1 MEDNYFDTFNTID
14 EINYSL
20 YDTNESSKIK
30 IKDLII
36 NKNINKMEIQ
46 KINKLIDIDNL
57 DNNNTNNLEKSNSK
71 EIKYEDKILMQRENR
86 KTMAEIKSVIS
97 KRQNNNL
104 DMTKLL
110 IKNILNNYKRDISL
124 LYDDKNNTLLH
135 IYVNKNDINS
145 LELILSIYINEL
157 NYSEKF
163 YNFLFSQNIE
173 NKTIFDIV
181 IEKNYISIVKLLY
194 AQIENGTNF
203 QEKKKYMNYLK
214 NTVFHKC
221 AEYNQCYMVIFFYE
235 KIKNFYRFFT
245 LDQISNNN
253 SKEHMNPL
261 HIASNK
267 KHKSVIKLL
276 IDLGGDVNSQDIN
289 GYTPL
294 HYAVMTR
301 NENMTKRLILRGANK
316 LIKDK
321 KNRTPYDLALSMNDK
336 DLVDILYHKKFCK
349 RIFCGGEIEPLTKTK
364 NHYFLLISILFNIII
379 KFIIIFRFICIF
391 NNINFDIFSFN
402 RKLSSNVEYKLNF
415 NHNGINNYKSN
426 QTELYNLNLN
436 NYFNCV
442 DNSCNIE
449 VIVIFSS
456 LITDIF
462 LLLIIIIFKCSRN
475 IFLKR
480 KTEKEVESLSDF
492 FENNNKICIKCRIA
506 INNSTKHCLICNR
519 CVNNWDHHCYWLNTC
534 INDKNYKKFKFFLFS
549 ILLFLISEFLFY
561 SNTLY
566 LFYNTKKLFVK
577 KVLNIENETFLYY
590 IIKIILFTINIHL
603 VIIILYSLIFIAIPI
618 IKNYCHSSNNDF
630 EDKSKH
636 DLFMNIIDDK
646 NIINT
651 NDNYIKE

>member
-145 LELILSIYINEL
+145 LELILSIYLNEL

-267 KHKSVIKLL
+267 KHKNVIKLL
-276 IDLGGDVNSQDIN
+276 IDLGGNVNSQDIN

-379 KFIIIFRFICIF
+379 KFIIIFRFICI
-391 NNINFDIFSFN
+391 
-402 RKLSSNVEYKLNF
+402 L
-415 NHNGINNYKSN
+415 SN

-456 LITDIF
+456 FITDIF
-462 LLLIIIIFKCSRN
+462 LLLIIIIFKCSKN

-492 FENNNKICIKCRIA
+492 FENNNKICVKCRIA
-506 INNSTKHCLICNR
+506 INSSTKHYLICNR
-519 CVNNWDHHCYWLNTC
+519 CVNNWDHHCYWLNSC
-534 INDKNYKKFKFFLFS
+534 IKEK
-549 ILLFLISEFLFY
+549 
-561 SNTLY
+561 
-566 LFYNTKKLFVK
+566 
-577 KVLNIENETFLYY
+577 
-590 IIKIILFTINIHL
+590 
-603 VIIILYSLIFIAIPI
+603 I
-618 IKNYCHSSNNDF
+618 IKNLNFFFVPFY
-630 EDKSKH
+630 
-636 DLFMNIIDDK
+636 
-646 NIINT
+646 
-651 NDNYIKE
+651 YI